1 MKYSDGQRIRK
12 IYENAVNLHDIIVQ
26 KDIKKEELLT
36 EIALQWMVTTPLY
49 NMGEHAYHL
58 SEEYK
63 NSHNEISWLMIAG
76 LRHRLVHDYD
86 GINWN
91 MIANVVY
98 EELPI
103 LIEQLK
109 KLL

>member
-1 MKYSDGQRIRK
+1 MKYSDEQRIRK

-63 NSHNEISWLMIAG
+63 NSYNEISWLMIAG